1 MSEGPIVE
9 PKQPSSRVELHGIR
23 LPSYEGGACVREKTL
38 DKFSSDEMQIDHLMT
53 VIKVKTETHAR
64 EIAELTLNLKN
75 TVEYNNALVKK
86 LQNLRQKIRDLLQL
100 ENF

>member
-1 MSEGPIVE
+1 MNGPAVE
-9 PKQPSSRVELHGIR
+9 VDNKPRSQVEIHGLG
-23 LPSYEGGACVREKTL
+23 LPQVYGGAPIRSKTIEN
-38 DKFSSDEMQIDHLMT
+38 FSSQEMQIDHLMT
-53 VIKVKTETHAR
+53 VIRTTNEAHTK

-86 LQNLRQKIRDLLQL
+86 LQGLREKIRSLLQL